1 MGHQLYT
8 TSEIRLEALNTVAP
22 TFFGTLQR
30 VLLNDV
36 QLALSRLGDPSRMG
50 RRENLTLETLIEAI
64 SGLEEQALAAELST
78 ALGVFRERCTMIV
91 MRRNQWIAHHD
102 ISLRSPAERLP
113 GVSRQEIE
121 QALDQLRIFMRRVYS
136 HYMNSHMAYEM
147 FVLNDDANNI
157 VRAVAEALRYR
168 ELMSQGNIDHADFIT
183 SNYAR
188 I

>member
-1 MGHQLYT
+1 
-8 TSEIRLEALNTVAP
+8 
-22 TFFGTLQR
+22 
-30 VLLNDV
+30 
-36 QLALSRLGDPSRMG
+36 MG

-78 ALGVFRERCTMIV
+78 DLGVFRERCTMIV